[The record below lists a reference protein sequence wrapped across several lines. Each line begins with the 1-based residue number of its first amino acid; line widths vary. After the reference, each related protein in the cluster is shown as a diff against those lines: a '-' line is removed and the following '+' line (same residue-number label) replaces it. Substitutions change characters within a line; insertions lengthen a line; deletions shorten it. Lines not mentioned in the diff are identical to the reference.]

1 MARRLAWL
9 LLALATALILP
20 HLDADPSRLVWRDF
34 ITDEGW
40 WTAEARDR
48 TLFGQWVTDA
58 YNQGLAVPASSWAW
72 RAAFALGG
80 VSLWTARAPV
90 AIASLLTLLLV
101 ALIARRERARDELLA
116 PLLLAS
122 SLPFVFHARLAM
134 PEALATLGITA
145 AWWLLGGIQR
155 SGFWRPALAGL
166 CAGIGLSAKL
176 SVAVVLPPLAWIA
189 FRQAQP
195 LIAFPAGG
203 GTLLAPTPWAR
214 WRTALHFVFAAF
226 LAWGLL
232 RLSLGLRYP
241 AELAALERLYRG
253 ENLPATPVDL
263 LANLA
268 YFPFPAPFLYQV
280 APLLVLAG
288 VGAWVLGLN
297 WLGRGPASQALL
309 ILSFGGLLQA
319 LLGNPADRRFLVFLP
334 ALALLGARGW
344 RALATGEALPRR
356 FVGRIDLSGLLAAA
370 FVIAFVLPGRLALW
384 FGRLR
389 NLQGAP
395 IPDERLRALAAL
407 LFIVT
412 LGLSLLWLA
421 RRPLRA
427 PMALVVGL
435 LVGWLIVCLE
445 HFDFL
450 VWAGLAQAFGR
461 YSARPLW
468 DSMGGAWAIAWGL
481 ASLALLWL
489 ALARVGLLP
498 ALRLERWRA
507 GLPWLVPVL
516 ALALL
521 AAGALRPSFT
531 LRDAPARLAAPL
543 ADGSPCLGLIGPEA
557 ATLGLGT
564 RLPIWVPRDGFN
576 RELADSPPAGLRIL
590 TMMEDSGLS
599 LRESW
604 PLGAD
609 KLTIGG
615 SLAGDSR
622 FIFAVQEA
630 TPAIPDN

>member
-9 LLALATALILP
+9 LLALAVLLTAL
-20 HLDADPSRLVWRDF
+20 HLDADPLRLVWRDY

-58 YNQGLAVPASSWAW
+58 YNQGLAVPAASWAW
-72 RAAFALGG
+72 RGAFALGG
-80 VSLWTARAPV
+80 VSLWTARIPAAV
-90 AIASLLTLLLV
+90 ASLLTLLLV
-101 ALIARRERARDELLA
+101 ALIARRERSRDDLLA

-145 AWWLLGGIQR
+145 AWWLLGGIER

-195 LIAFPAGG
+195 LIAFPTGG
-203 GTLLAPTPWAR
+203 GALLSPSPAAR
-214 WRTALHFVFAAF
+214 WRTVLHFLFAAF

-241 AELAALERLYRG
+241 AELVALERLYRG

-268 YFPFPAPFLYQV
+268 YYPFPAPFLYQV

-288 VGAWVLGLN
+288 VGAWALGLN

-309 ILSFGGLLQA
+309 MLSFGGLLQA

-334 ALALLGARGW
+334 ALALLAARGW

-356 FVGRIDLSGLLAAA
+356 FVGRLDLSGLLAAA
-370 FVIAFVLPGRLALW
+370 FAIAFVLPGRLALW

-395 IPDERLRALAAL
+395 LPDERLRALAAL

-412 LGLSLLWLA
+412 LGLALLWLA
-421 RRPLRA
+421 RRPQRA

-435 LVGWLIVCLE
+435 LVGWLLVCLE
-445 HFDFL
+445 PFDFL
-450 VWAGLAQAFGR
+450 AWAGHAHALGR
-461 YSARPLW
+461 YNATPLW
-468 DSMGGAWAIAWGL
+468 DSMGGAWSVAWGL
-481 ASLALLWL
+481 ATIALLWL
-489 ALARVGLLP
+489 ALARAGLLP
-498 ALRLERWRA
+498 ELRLERWR
-507 GLPWLVPVL
+507 GTLPWLAPVF

-521 AAGALRPSFT
+521 GAGALRPSFT
-531 LRDAPARLAAPL
+531 LRDAGPQLAAPL

-576 RELADSPPAGLRIL
+576 RELADSPPAGFRIL

-599 LRESW
+599 LQESW
-604 PLGAD
+604 VLGVE
-609 KLTIGG
+609 KLTIK
-615 SLAGDSR
+615 SPPPRDSR
-622 FIFAVQEA
+622 FVFAVQEVLP
-630 TPAIPDN
+630 TNPDN